1 MASDE
6 NFFVLVHYRG
16 SIKKSRSGIKF
27 TDKDLLSVFLKH
39 STSFTEFQ
47 NTILQ
52 KLGLHGVKMVE
63 KLFYRILIFVLRNNV
78 KYDSFVISSD
88 EDLQVIFCCRPQIF
102 EVRTPELLAKL
113 VDVVCSS
120 GGSNRNPQSS
130 GYPACSSSIPI
141 GASSAVLMIV
151 PEAVLVTF
159 LSFTANLNR
168 SGDARIDETRSLEE
182 VAIVMLD
189 TPIMVPIFGEGGVPD
204 GIEDALQN
212 SSIPPAFFNF
222 GLECHGTAGRS
233 GSTCWFRGQRYTGY
247 KSYI

>member
-63 KLFYRILIFVLRNNV
+63 KLFYRILIFVLRNN
-78 KYDSFVISSD
+78 
-88 EDLQVIFCCRPQIF
+88 VIFCCRPQIF

-204 GIEDALQN
+204 GIEDALHDDDDDVEPTTIAYDSDDHIARTTLIQGD
-212 SSIPPAFFNF
+212 PGVPVGF
-222 GLECHGTAGRS
+222 GVRDTQDTRAISEFQVG
-233 GSTCWFRGQRYTGY
+233 
-247 KSYI
+247 